1 MECNVWLNKWGR
13 FIYTELSNHQGGKK
27 KMHNVYSSN
36 VLKKKNDFMYYA
48 YTHTYIQAKETHC
61 LKESYL
67 RN

>member
-1 MECNVWLNKWGR
+1 MYN
-13 FIYTELSNHQGGKK
+13 
-27 KMHNVYSSN
+27 NVYGSN

-48 YTHTYIQAKETHC
+48 YTCTYIQAKETDC

>member
-1 MECNVWLNKWGR
+1 MEVKQKNSR
-13 FIYTELSNHQGGKK
+13 RKK
-27 KMHNVYSSN
+27 KMYNNVYGSN

-48 YTHTYIQAKETHC
+48 YTCTYIQAKETDC